1 MYLSTLQARSTA
13 SFSAGSLSDVSLLPE
28 PSRPSLCP
36 SFCPASAYQSLPA
49 LDRDCDQLD
58 RELAELAHGVDTLY
72 LQVTESLALFEIDW
86 GGTNNHGRIHIV
98 KSFQRA
104 GAVGD

>member
-13 SFSAGSLSDVSLLPE
+13 SFSAGSLSDVSLPPE
-28 PSRPSLCP
+28 PGRPSL
-36 SFCPASAYQSLPA
+36 CPASAYQSLPA

-72 LQVTESLALFEIDW
+72 LQVTESLALLEIDW

-98 KSFQRA
+98 NSFQRA